1 MEEKICQNCGQH
13 NDINAAFCVKCGN
26 ALSSIVQNNT
36 MPNNNV
42 QMNNVQTYNTMNQ
55 EPKTNGFAIAS
66 LVLGI
71 ISVTVGIFIAS
82 IWFPLL
88 TITFSL
94 TAKQKIKA
102 FNQKGEGLATAGL
115 VLGIIGS
122 VIWIIN
128 IILKVMIE
136 FA

>member
-1 MEEKICQNCGQH
+1 MEEKVCQNCGQH
-13 NDINAAFCVKCGN
+13 NDIDAAFCVKCGN
-26 ALSSIVQNNT
+26 ALSSVVQTNT

-42 QMNNVQTYNTMNQ
+42 QTDNTMNQ
-55 EPKTNGFAIAS
+55 EQNTNGFAIAS

-88 TITFSL
+88 AITFSL

-102 FNQKGEGLATAGL
+102 FNQKGEGLAIAGL

-128 IILKVMIE
+128 IILKIIIE